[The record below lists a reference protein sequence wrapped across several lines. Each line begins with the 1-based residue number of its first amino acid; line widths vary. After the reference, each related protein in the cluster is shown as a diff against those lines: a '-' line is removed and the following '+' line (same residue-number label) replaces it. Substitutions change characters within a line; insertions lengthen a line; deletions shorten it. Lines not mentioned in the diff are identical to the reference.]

1 MKTLFEEA
9 WSKVREG
16 ITTIEEVMAKIPEQY
31 IENVERSLISKEN
44 DKELLL
50 PAAEKDSYSRP

>member
-1 MKTLFEEA
+1 
-9 WSKVREG
+9 
-16 ITTIEEVMAKIPEQY
+16 MAKIPEQY
-31 IENVERSLISKEN
+31 IENVERSPISKEN